1 MSAPTSRP
9 GGGPYVLAPN
19 QPRRPY
25 RGGAGIAALRGT
37 LQIDDHRP
45 EDFLAS
51 TTSAYGTADVGQSR
65 LPDGTALRDAVEQD
79 PEWFLGAEHVRRHG
93 SSTQL
98 LVKLINPGQRLFAHL
113 HPDDDYA
120 RRRLDEPNGKTEAWV
135 VVDAPAEGATA
146 YLGFREEVGPADV
159 ARWVDH
165 GDTGDLLGRMNEVE
179 LAVGDAFLVPAG
191 LAHALAPGLTIVELQ
206 QPSDLSVLL
215 EWRGFDGLT
224 AESATLGLDAGEVFD
239 ALESTSRSAESLEA
253 LLVRRALSA
262 EGGATSL
269 LPAAADRFFRADLL
283 DTAREITL
291 EPSFAVLVVVEGVG
305 DLTWDDGTLGVGRG
319 DVVLVPHGLGDV
331 RVSGDLRAVRCRP
344 PRVEPAGG

>member
-1 MSAPTSRP
+1 MTADRSPAATTR
-9 GGGPYVLAPN
+9 GPYVLEPN

-25 RGGAGIAALRGT
+25 RGGAGIAELRGT
-37 LQIDDHRP
+37 PQIDDHRP

-65 LPDGTALRDAVEQD
+65 LPDGTPLLDAVRQD
-79 PEWFLGAEHVRRHG
+79 PEWFLGAAHVERHG
-93 SSTQL
+93 PSTQL
-98 LVKLINPGQRLFAHL
+98 LVKLINPAQRLFAHL

-146 YLGFREEVGPADV
+146 YLGFREEVTPADV
-159 ARWVDH
+159 ARWVDD

-224 AESATLGLDAGEVFD
+224 AESATLGLDAGEVFA
-239 ALESTSRSAESLEA
+239 ALESTSRSRESLAA
-253 LLVRRALSA
+253 LHVRHALTSD
-262 EGGATSL
+262 GGVTRL
-269 LPAAADRFFRADLL
+269 LPVEADRFFRADLL
-283 DTAREITL
+283 DTRREVAL
-291 EPSFAVLVVVEGVG
+291 APSFSVLVVTEGVG
-305 DLTWDDGTLGVGRG
+305 DLAWAGGTLGVGRG
-319 DVVLVPHGLGDV
+319 DVVLLPHGLGEV
-331 RVSGDLRAVRCRP
+331 RVTGDLRAVRCRP
-344 PRVEPAGG
+344 PRADAG